1 MDLSKPTIPPPSNS
15 PLNYQNT
22 LLTQTAMNNK
32 SSHKEPIAT
41 TERIPTSTLGPFTV
55 ILVVCLV
62 LFTCFILNCSR
73 IRRTVDGRRMDK
85 LGRSGVFKKKSFERR
100 HKDLQEADLEW
111 NDHPP
116 IVYEEKLPAT
126 PESIHCSNQS
136 SISSSAWS
144 SNSTTVAAAA
154 QSHHYTD
161 INFIRN
167 QPPSIQLRLQLE
179 NASSPSLLLV
189 TEPNLALLP
198 SRASSKSSSSHS
210 SSSSSH
216 SFLKPY
222 QAALAPMPPIQTVT
236 SFESTLS

>member
-1 MDLSKPTIPPPSNS
+1 MDLSKPAIPPPSNS
-15 PLNYQNT
+15 PQSTLHYQNT
-22 LLTQTAMNNK
+22 LLTQTAINNK
-32 SSHKEPIAT
+32 NSHKEPIAT

-85 LGRSGVFKKKSFERR
+85 LGRSSTFKKKSFERR

-116 IVYEEKLPAT
+116 MVYEEKVPAT

-144 SNSTTVAAAA
+144 SNSTVAAAA

-161 INFIRN
+161 MNFIRN

-179 NASSPSLLLV
+179 NASSPSLLV

-198 SRASSKSSSSHS
+198 SRASSKSSSSRS
-210 SSSSSH
+210 S

-236 SFESTLS
+236 SFDSTVS